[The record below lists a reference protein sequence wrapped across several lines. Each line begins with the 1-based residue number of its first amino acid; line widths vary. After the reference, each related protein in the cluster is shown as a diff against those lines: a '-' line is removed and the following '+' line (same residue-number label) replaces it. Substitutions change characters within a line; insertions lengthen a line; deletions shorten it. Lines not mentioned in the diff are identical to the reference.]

1 MIVALGDNGH
11 QWMITLLLRTY
22 VEECNGRKK
31 FGSLFQKH
39 HNLQQTAS
47 MCMGLKKK
55 IEEFVDTQ

>member
-1 MIVALGDNGH
+1 
-11 QWMITLLLRTY
+11 MITLLLRTY

-39 HNLQQTAS
+39 HDLQQTAS

-55 IEEFVDTQ
+55 KIEEFVDTQ